1 MRGDG
6 NLGGAVLFFS
16 KAQPIADY
24 LVRRP
29 MVTSRWLRLL
39 SPTFFLAANPANLGN
54 TLEMAIT
61 LCRFGVRRFA
71 RHCRAAFRLGGGS
84 RVEENVHVHSEKSW
98 PLGMTIAL
106 VKIVY

>member
-1 MRGDG
+1 MRGDS

-71 RHCRAAFRLGGGS
+71 RHCRAAFRLVAAAGS
-84 RVEENVHVHSEKSW
+84 KKTSMSTAKKAGHS
-98 PLGMTIAL
+98 A
-106 VKIVY
+106 